1 MDEPSLGISDEEY
14 WEQEMEEEA
23 EIERIIQQELETQK
37 DEGN

>member
-1 MDEPSLGISDEEY
+1 MDFSEEEL